1 MTKPRGRSVHVARGG
16 ERRERMPQI
25 KGGSGQGDVWA
36 KFRSLFILGALDP
49 LKEGE
54 HSKLNGT
61 GSY

>member
-1 MTKPRGRSVHVARGG
+1 MHVARGG

-54 HSKLNGT
+54 HSKLDGI